1 METIELSSNEIRKD
15 ARRLLR
21 EYGGNLRSRRK
32 ERGITM
38 IELSERAGV
47 SCEDID
53 GAERGLV
60 AFTEEEKQRIGK
72 VLSRQRII

>member
-72 VLSRQRII
+72 FLSRQRII